1 MALRETN
8 LFAIV
13 DDNGIKYLKTAD
25 GYIISFDPN
34 TTVFKYKGNVDSVT
48 DLQNIQDPKPG
59 DVYHVV
65 NTNEEYAY
73 TEDHGWEYLGVVVD
87 ISGKLDKILFSND
100 PQTWTDPTS
109 FISDD
114 PETANKHR
122 ILAGVYAVDEDGN
135 QIIIPFSM
143 AGGAR
148 VDGEP
153 EGSVTDPNGTPLGVP
168 TFVVY
173 NRGNQILCCKATNP
187 KHAVPLGQLLD
198 FLAGKLNKVDATPEN
213 GRKIYGTASTGAPY
227 MYKVLRSVS
236 EMQST
241 DGGVLGRPDNGH
253 FIVPTPTAS
262 NDIANEGYVDTEV
275 GKVGSAWHT
284 LSINTF
290 QVNNPTGY
298 GMYTFMYRSGDYYY
312 TSSIIV
318 GPTTGAISATG
329 TTDSNGGCVHAT
341 FTLDPD
347 DMTVNTIEITPPSGF
362 DFVGYFK

>member
-1 MALRETN
+1 MRETN
-8 LFAIV
+8 LIALV
-13 DDNGIKYLKTAD
+13 DDHGIRYLKTDDGLVVKFRGSIFVYKESVATLAD
-25 GYIISFDPN
+25 
-34 TTVFKYKGNVDSVT
+34 
-48 DLQNIQDPKPG
+48 LANIENPEVG
-59 DVYHVV
+59 DVYHV
-65 NTNEEYAY
+65 NDTDAEYY
-73 TEDHGWEYLGVVVD
+73 YSDSFTWEYFGVIVD
-87 ISGKLDKILFSND
+87 ISGKRDISGFSNN
-100 PQTWTDPTS
+100 PPTWTDPTS

-135 QIIIPFSM
+135 QITIPFSM

-153 EGSVTDPNGTPLGVP
+153 EGSPTDPNGTPLGIP

-173 NRGNQILCCKATNP
+173 NRGNQVLCCKATDA
-187 KHAVPLGQLLD
+187 KHAVPLGQLQE
-198 FLAGKLNKVDATPEN
+198 FLAGKLDKAAATSAN
-213 GRKIYGTASTGAPY
+213 ARKLYGTNNAGGTY
-227 MYKVLRSVS
+227 MWKVLRSVA

-241 DGGVLGRPDNGH
+241 DGGIMGRADGGH
-253 FIVPTPTAS
+253 FVVPTPTAAE
-262 NDIANEGYVDTEV
+262 DIANKGYVDNAV
-275 GKVGSAWHT
+275 AGAGGPAWHT
-284 LSINTF
+284 LSINNF
-290 QVNNPTGY
+290 QINNPTGY
-298 GMYTFMYRSGDYYY
+298 GMYTFMYKSGDYYC

-362 DFVGYFK
+362 EFVGYFK